1 MAEWPGF
8 RTDGIN
14 VWAHAKR
21 PGVRPGGVQSQTVR
35 ALAERDPSFPRSVLS
50 REKAPHHQAREAL
63 KRIARERKRHKVVD
77 ATATKQQLQNRALLA
92 DGVTNAM
99 VNHHIVAQALRFVPG
114 GRDTFTGLVHRA
126 MLNGDP
132 DAKSWW
138 SVYADLPLQHQA
150 RIDFDDVCGVAGVQ
164 PDRIMGVVVSTAMR
178 VGNDV
183 GDLVAATM
191 HPSIVH
197 RTTKSAMRIG
207 GEHAGIAQKD
217 REMLFQHHRFI
228 PVPRGVTIT
237 AHASAQAAAAAANQ
251 PSVPTFAESL
261 DGASA
266 AQTELHRRL
275 AGEVIDA
282 DVE

>member
-1 MAEWPGF
+1 ML
-8 RTDGIN
+8 N
-14 VWAHAKR
+14 
-21 PGVRPGGVQSQTVR
+21 
-35 ALAERDPSFPRSVLS
+35 
-50 REKAPHHQAREAL
+50 REKAPHQQAKEAL
-63 KRIARERKRHKVVD
+63 KRIAKERKRQHVVD
-77 ATATKQQLQNRALLA
+77 ATAKKQQLQNRDNLA
-92 DGVTNAM
+92 DGITNVM

-132 DAKSWW
+132 DAKAWW
-138 SVYADLPLQHQA
+138 SIYADLPLQHQA

-207 GEHAGIAQKD
+207 GEHAAIAQKD

-261 DGASA
+261 DGASS
-266 AQTELHRRL
+266 AQSELQRRL
-275 AGEVIDA
+275 AGQAIDA
-282 DVE
+282 ETD